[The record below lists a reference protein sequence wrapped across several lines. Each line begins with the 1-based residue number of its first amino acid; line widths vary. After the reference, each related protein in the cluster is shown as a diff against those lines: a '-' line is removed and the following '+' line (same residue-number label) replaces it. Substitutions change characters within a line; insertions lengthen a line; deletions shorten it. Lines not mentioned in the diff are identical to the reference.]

1 MLCAKIN
8 SEWITDLNVRP
19 ETINPLKEDIGTT
32 LCDVNHSK
40 ILFDPPSSVVKIKN
54 KQMRPN

>member
-19 ETINPLKEDIGTT
+19 ETINPLEKNISTI
-32 LCDVNHSK
+32 LCDINHSK
-40 ILFDPPSSVVKIKN
+40 ILFDPPPSTLKIKSKIN
-54 KQMRPN
+54 K